1 MATIEE
7 MLNRFESLNLRAE
20 IPILIEKTEETIIAL
35 NQRQLYTQSI
45 DKDGDPLG
53 GYRSLAYEEMKIAM
67 NPELGG
73 LVDLNLSGAFYRGF
87 RLLTVDENIFEIDS
101 TDSKTEDLENKYGA
115 AIFGLT
121 EDSLAE
127 YAFGAFFDAVSGYIS
142 NITKL
147 DFE

>member
-1 MATIEE
+1 
-7 MLNRFESLNLRAE
+7 MLNRFESLDLRAQ
-20 IPILIEKTEETIIAL
+20 IPSLIESTEETIIAL

-53 GYRSLAYEEMKIAM
+53 GYRSAEYESLKASM
-67 NPELGG
+67 NPILGG
-73 LVDLNLSGAFYRGF
+73 LVDLNFTGAFYRGF

-101 TDSKTEDLENKYGA
+101 TDSKSEQLENKYGE

-121 EDSLAE
+121 EDSLSE
-127 YAFGAFFDAVSGYIS
+127 YALGAFFDAMAGYIES
-142 NITKL
+142 ITKL